1 MQDNIAQ
8 HATLNDDIL
17 DNIPQ
22 YDTLK
27 DDMSDPS
34 AVRPPLP
41 HLNKKNVKICIES
54 MCFS

>member
-41 HLNKKNVKICIES
+41 HLKKKNVKICIES